1 MVRPISSVIIRH
13 VITAISIISL
23 ASSLSAQSFNTA
35 KLNRYFDRLDSNQR
49 FMGSVAIMKAGKLIY
64 QRSAGWSDVATN
76 QQADAHTRYR
86 IGSIT
91 KTFTAVM
98 IMKTVEAGKLSL
110 DQTINT
116 WFPNV
121 KHADR
126 ITVRHLLTHRSGIHN
141 ITDLPG
147 FMSRSIKPLTKAQLL
162 DTINAQISDFEPG
175 KSFSY
180 SNSGYILLT
189 LMLEKIWEKPYEALL
204 KRWILKPAHLKE
216 TFYGIKPD
224 PTKQMALS
232 YRIFFGKWIVQP
244 VTDPSIP
251 LGAGS
256 IISTPSDICQFA
268 ESLFTGKL
276 IKPESLAEM
285 THWQDNVGGGLFRF
299 PFGDKWAYGHTGGI
313 DAYLSVYGHFKEDE
327 ISFAI
332 TSNATNMV
340 LNDVTIALLSAALN
354 KPYEIPDFSKI
365 TLSDEELDRYVGIYA
380 SKQIP
385 LKLTISR
392 KNGGLTCQATGQMP
406 FALTAHGD
414 HRFSFDMAG
423 ITIRFDPDNRRMSFQ
438 QGGGRYSFERE

>member
-1 MVRPISSVIIRH
+1 MVTSISSVIIRI
-13 VITAISIISL
+13 VMAAIAIVPL
-23 ASSLSAQSFNTA
+23 APSLSAQSFDTA

-49 FMGSVAIMKAGKLIY
+49 FMGSAAVMKSGKLIY
-64 QRSAGWSDVATN
+64 QRSAGWADVAAN
-76 QQADAHTRYR
+76 GKADGHTRYR
-86 IGSIT
+86 VGSIT

-98 IMKTVEAGKLSL
+98 IMKTVEAGKLRL
-110 DQTINT
+110 DQTIDL
-116 WFPNV
+116 WFPSV
-121 KHADR
+121 QHADR

-147 FMSRSIKPLTKAQLL
+147 FMSRSVKPLTKEQLL
-162 DTINAQISDFEPG
+162 DTINAQVSDFEPG

-189 LMLEKIWEKPYEALL
+189 LMLEKIWDKPYEALL
-204 KRWILKPAHLKE
+204 KKWILKPAHLKE
-216 TFYGIKPD
+216 TFYGTKPD
-224 PTKQMALS
+224 PKQQMALS
-232 YRIFFGKWIVQP
+232 YRMFFGKWIVQP

-256 IISTPSDICQFA
+256 ITSTPSDICRFA
-268 ESLFTGKL
+268 EALFNSKL
-276 IKPESLAEM
+276 IKPESLSEM

-313 DAYLSVYGHFKEDE
+313 DAYLSVYGHFKEE
-327 ISFAI
+327 GISFAI

-340 LNDVTIALLSAALN
+340 LNDVTIALLSATFN
-354 KPYEIPDFSKI
+354 KPYMIPDFSKI
-365 TLSDEELDRYVGIYA
+365 TLSDDELDRYVGVYA

-385 LKLTISR
+385 LKLTITR
-392 KNGGLTCQATGQMP
+392 KNGVLNCQATGQMP
-406 FALTAHGD
+406 FALTAHGE

-423 ITIRFDPDNRRMSFQ
+423 ISIRFDPDNRRMSFQ